1 MNLTSISSRDYS
13 CKCSATLCRFDQ
25 TPIMCRCNAAGKAR
39 TRDILA
45 NRNGSN
51 NGALRVSYGGGP
63 EANDAAVSVSALK
76 NSVFGNHH
84 LSC

>member
-1 MNLTSISSRDYS
+1 MSAGYQAETVHVNAALLCAGLSQTRVIRGRDS
-13 CKCSATLCRFDQ
+13 
-25 TPIMCRCNAAGKAR
+25 AGKAR

-63 EANDAAVSVSALK
+63 EANHAALSVCALK
-76 NSVFGNHH
+76 NSVFGDHH
-84 LSC
+84 LSR